1 MINRY
6 RKLISRHP
14 FLLTWFSF
22 DGRVNRR
29 QYLFRSLAL
38 GAVWLLTIAIAWYGT
53 NALFNMKLDFYPR
66 LRRSRDQRRSY
77 RLGYILTAV
86 FILAALL
93 VVIAD
98 NSLMA
103 RRLHDMGYTA
113 APIMCLIYGI
123 TFVSPAIDRLLGG
136 SGWVNSAVSV
146 FNLAVTCY
154 LFLGKGEDKR

>member
-53 NALFNMKLDFYPR
+53 NALFNMKLDI
-66 LRRSRDQRRSY
+66 
-77 RLGYILTAV
+77 LGYILTAV

-154 LFLGKGEDKR
+154 LFLGKGENKR

>member
-53 NALFNMKLDFYPR
+53 NALFNMKLDI
-66 LRRSRDQRRSY
+66 
-77 RLGYILTAV
+77 LGYILTAV

-113 APIMCLIYGI
+113 ALIMCLIYGI

>member
-14 FLLTWFSF
+14 FLLAWFSF

-53 NALFNMKLDFYPR
+53 NALFNMKLDI
-66 LRRSRDQRRSY
+66 
-77 RLGYILTAV
+77 LGYILTAV

>member
-53 NALFNMKLDFYPR
+53 NALFNMKLDI
-66 LRRSRDQRRSY
+66 
-77 RLGYILTAV
+77 LGYILTAV

-154 LFLGKGEDKR
+154 LFLGKGEEKR

>member
-1 MINRY
+1 MYNRY

-14 FLLTWFSF
+14 FLLAWFSF

-53 NALFNMKLDFYPR
+53 NALFNMKLDI
-66 LRRSRDQRRSY
+66 
-77 RLGYILTAV
+77 LGYILTAV

-136 SGWVNSAVSV
+136 SGWVNSAVSI

-154 LFLGKGEDKR
+154 LFLGKGER

>member
-14 FLLTWFSF
+14 FLLAWFSF

-53 NALFNMKLDFYPR
+53 NALFNMKLDI
-66 LRRSRDQRRSY
+66 
-77 RLGYILTAV
+77 LGYILTAV

-154 LFLGKGEDKR
+154 LFLGKGEGKR

>member
-53 NALFNMKLDFYPR
+53 NALFNMKLDI
-66 LRRSRDQRRSY
+66 
-77 RLGYILTAV
+77 LGYILTAV

-113 APIMCLIYGI
+113 TPIMCLIYGI

>member
-38 GAVWLLTIAIAWYGT
+38 GAVWLLTIAITWYGT
-53 NALFNMKLDFYPR
+53 NALFNMKLDI
-66 LRRSRDQRRSY
+66 
-77 RLGYILTAV
+77 LGYILTAV

-98 NSLMA
+98 NLLMA

>member
-53 NALFNMKLDFYPR
+53 NALFNMKLDI
-66 LRRSRDQRRSY
+66 
-77 RLGYILTAV
+77 LGYILTAV

>member
-53 NALFNMKLDFYPR
+53 NALFNMKLDI
-66 LRRSRDQRRSY
+66 
-77 RLGYILTAV
+77 LGYILTAV

-146 FNLAVTCY
+146 FNLAVPCY

>member
-53 NALFNMKLDFYPR
+53 NALFNMKLD
-66 LRRSRDQRRSY
+66 
-77 RLGYILTAV
+77 I
-86 FILAALL
+86 
-93 VVIAD
+93 
-98 NSLMA
+98 
-103 RRLHDMGYTA
+103 
-113 APIMCLIYGI
+113 
-123 TFVSPAIDRLLGG
+123 LGG
-136 SGWVNSAVSV
+136 IYSDSRIYSGG
-146 FNLAVTCY
+146 TIGGYC
-154 LFLGKGEDKR
+154 R

>member
-53 NALFNMKLDFYPR
+53 NALFNMKLDI
-66 LRRSRDQRRSY
+66 
-77 RLGYILTAV
+77 LGYILTAV

-123 TFVSPAIDRLLGG
+123 TFVSPAVDRLLGG

>member
-53 NALFNMKLDFYPR
+53 NALFNMKLDI
-66 LRRSRDQRRSY
+66 
-77 RLGYILTAV
+77 LGYILTAV

-103 RRLHDMGYTA
+103 RRLHDMGYTT

>member
-38 GAVWLLTIAIAWYGT
+38 GAVWLLTIAIDWYGT
-53 NALFNMKLDFYPR
+53 NALFNMKLDI
-66 LRRSRDQRRSY
+66 
-77 RLGYILTAV
+77 LGYILTAV

>member
-53 NALFNMKLDFYPR
+53 NALFNMKLDI
-66 LRRSRDQRRSY
+66 
-77 RLGYILTAV
+77 LGYILTAV

-136 SGWVNSAVSV
+136 SGWVVNSAVSV

>member
-14 FLLTWFSF
+14 FLLAWFSF
-22 DGRVNRR
+22 DWRVNRR

-53 NALFNMKLDFYPR
+53 NALFNMKLDI
-66 LRRSRDQRRSY
+66 
-77 RLGYILTAV
+77 LGYILTAV

-103 RRLHDMGYTA
+103 RRLRDMGYTA

-136 SGWVNSAVSV
+136 SGWVNNAVSI

-154 LFLGKGEDKR
+154 LFLGKGER

>member
-53 NALFNMKLDFYPR
+53 NALFNMKLDI
-66 LRRSRDQRRSY
+66 
-77 RLGYILTAV
+77 LGYILTAV

-123 TFVSPAIDRLLGG
+123 TFVSPAMDRLLGG

>member
-53 NALFNMKLDFYPR
+53 NALFNMKLDI
-66 LRRSRDQRRSY
+66 
-77 RLGYILTAV
+77 LGYILTAV

-146 FNLAVTCY
+146 FNLAVICY

>member
-53 NALFNMKLDFYPR
+53 NALFNMKLDI
-66 LRRSRDQRRSY
+66 
-77 RLGYILTAV
+77 LGYILTAV

-154 LFLGKGEDKR
+154 LFLDKGEDKR

>member
-53 NALFNMKLDFYPR
+53 NALFNMKLDI
-66 LRRSRDQRRSY
+66 
-77 RLGYILTAV
+77 LGYILTAV

-154 LFLGKGEDKR
+154 LFLGKGEDTR

>member
-53 NALFNMKLDFYPR
+53 NALVNMKLDI
-66 LRRSRDQRRSY
+66 
-77 RLGYILTAV
+77 LGYILTAV

>member
-53 NALFNMKLDFYPR
+53 NALFNMKLDI
-66 LRRSRDQRRSY
+66 
-77 RLGYILTAV
+77 LGYILTAV

-103 RRLHDMGYTA
+103 RRLHDIGYTA

>member
-53 NALFNMKLDFYPR
+53 NALFNMKLDM
-66 LRRSRDQRRSY
+66 
-77 RLGYILTAV
+77 LGYILTAV

>member
-14 FLLTWFSF
+14 FLLAWFSF

-53 NALFNMKLDFYPR
+53 NALFNMKLDI
-66 LRRSRDQRRSY
+66 
-77 RLGYILTAV
+77 LGYILTAV

-154 LFLGKGEDKR
+154 LFLGKGEN

>member
-1 MINRY
+1 MYNRY

-14 FLLTWFSF
+14 FLLAWFSF

-53 NALFNMKLDFYPR
+53 NALFNMKLDI
-66 LRRSRDQRRSY
+66 
-77 RLGYILTAV
+77 LGYILTAV

-123 TFVSPAIDRLLGG
+123 TFVIPAIDRLLGG

-154 LFLGKGEDKR
+154 LFLGKGER

>member
-22 DGRVNRR
+22 DGGVNRR

-38 GAVWLLTIAIAWYGT
+38 GAVWLLTIAITWYGT
-53 NALFNMKLDFYPR
+53 NALFNMKLDI
-66 LRRSRDQRRSY
+66 
-77 RLGYILTAV
+77 LGYILTAV

-136 SGWVNSAVSV
+136 SGWVNSAASV

-154 LFLGKGEDKR
+154 LFLGKGER

>member
-53 NALFNMKLDFYPR
+53 NALFNMKLDI
-66 LRRSRDQRRSY
+66 
-77 RLGYILTAV
+77 LGYILTAV

-103 RRLHDMGYTA
+103 RRLHNMGYTA

>member
-29 QYLFRSLAL
+29 QYLFQSLAL

-53 NALFNMKLDFYPR
+53 NALFNMKLDI
-66 LRRSRDQRRSY
+66 
-77 RLGYILTAV
+77 LGYILTAV
-86 FILAALL
+86 FILA
-93 VVIAD
+93 VIAD

>member
-14 FLLTWFSF
+14 FLLAWFSF

-53 NALFNMKLDFYPR
+53 NALFNMKLDI
-66 LRRSRDQRRSY
+66 
-77 RLGYILTAV
+77 LGYILTAV

-93 VVIAD
+93 VVVAD

-103 RRLHDMGYTA
+103 RRLRDMGYTA

-154 LFLGKGEDKR
+154 LFLGKGEDNR

>member
-38 GAVWLLTIAIAWYGT
+38 GAVWLLTIAKAWYGT
-53 NALFNMKLDFYPR
+53 NALFNMKLDI
-66 LRRSRDQRRSY
+66 
-77 RLGYILTAV
+77 LGYILTAV

-154 LFLGKGEDKR
+154 LFLGKGEN

>member
-29 QYLFRSLAL
+29 QYIFRSLAL

-53 NALFNMKLDFYPR
+53 NALFNMKLDI
-66 LRRSRDQRRSY
+66 
-77 RLGYILTAV
+77 LGYILTAV

>member
-38 GAVWLLTIAIAWYGT
+38 GAVWLLTIAIAWYGS
-53 NALFNMKLDFYPR
+53 NALFNMKLDI
-66 LRRSRDQRRSY
+66 
-77 RLGYILTAV
+77 LGYILTAV

>member
-53 NALFNMKLDFYPR
+53 NALFNMKLDI
-66 LRRSRDQRRSY
+66 
-77 RLGYILTAV
+77 LGYILTAV

-98 NSLMA
+98 NLLMA

>member
-53 NALFNMKLDFYPR
+53 TALFNMKLDI
-66 LRRSRDQRRSY
+66 
-77 RLGYILTAV
+77 LGYILTAV

>member
-53 NALFNMKLDFYPR
+53 NALFNMKLDI
-66 LRRSRDQRRSY
+66 
-77 RLGYILTAV
+77 LGYILTAV

-113 APIMCLIYGI
+113 APLMCLIYGI

-136 SGWVNSAVSV
+136 YGWVNSAVSV
-146 FNLAVTCY
+146 FNLAVTSY
-154 LFLGKGEDKR
+154 VFLGKGTMS

>member
-53 NALFNMKLDFYPR
+53 NVLFNMKLDI
-66 LRRSRDQRRSY
+66 
-77 RLGYILTAV
+77 LGYILTAV

>member
-1 MINRY
+1 
-6 RKLISRHP
+6 
-14 FLLTWFSF
+14 
-22 DGRVNRR
+22 
-29 QYLFRSLAL
+29 
-38 GAVWLLTIAIAWYGT
+38 
-53 NALFNMKLDFYPR
+53 MKLDI
-66 LRRSRDQRRSY
+66 
-77 RLGYILTAV
+77 LGYILTAV

>member
-53 NALFNMKLDFYPR
+53 NALFNMKLDI
-66 LRRSRDQRRSY
+66 
-77 RLGYILTAV
+77 LGYILTAV

-136 SGWVNSAVSV
+136 SGRVNSAVSV

>member
-53 NALFNMKLDFYPR
+53 NALFNMKLDI
-66 LRRSRDQRRSY
+66 
-77 RLGYILTAV
+77 LGYILTAV

-154 LFLGKGEDKR
+154 LFLGKGEGKR